1 MQRPQF
7 AASALSDDEAA
18 QGGSRPASP
27 AYSEASLSLPHWHD
41 SRAKLASFSGLPP
54 HDVPPRPVSPASS
67 VGSNFAAS
75 AHAPPA
81 LTQAKHF
88 HLSAAS
94 SPAILTNPIHRLE
107 HGIRASRAALA
118 QSQAEA
124 VEPFPDA
131 TRATH
136 TEPLIANE
144 RSKVEAI
151 YYADMRS
158 VAVYLWVG
166 TRTGRLFEF
175 DAAPFLEHPSKF
187 TARNLPL
194 VGHRYEAHPSGAEI
208 VDIDHVSGGG
218 MYTLD
223 ATGRMVV
230 WLPDPQS
237 GSLVSLHGHSR
248 VCQIPPGF
256 SWVQSLGGT
265 IWATWNEAPS
275 AKGDSKRCVLR
286 GYDVS
291 GVGMR
296 LLGEKHWST
305 DTIDTLGTVC
315 SGCVVPSHPE
325 FHFFGHTSGH
335 VSVWRSDRAEMID
348 VQKVA
353 LVSITALCGPSR
365 YLWVG
370 LETGLLEV
378 IDVSKMG
385 AWRVI
390 KRWRKHKAA
399 VVALGLDKQSLWS
412 ASALRVFSVST
423 DGTIRFWDGLLR
435 QDWICNRMSQLVE
448 SYSRFTPLKVGIFTW
463 NVDAQNP
470 DLLASTGPVNRNLLP
485 SFLNTLD
492 GPDLLV
498 FNLQEVIDLSDL
510 TLAARTV
517 LFATRNHDVTGRYK
531 HWQRVLSAAVA
542 LTLGPEWVAVGDESL
557 VGLYT
562 AIFARRSVASRIR
575 DLAAHTVKNGFDE
588 LYGNKGAVLMRL
600 VMDDSSFCFIN
611 AHLAAGKPHHA
622 ERARDLIVLL
632 DSRQS
637 FPAPR
642 GDATRNAYIGGGDGT
657 QVSDAETC
665 FFIGDLNFR
674 LQLPRSKVLP
684 GPGSTIRQD
693 QIPSLLEHDELAL
706 QRASNP
712 SFRLRDFS
720 EAPIDFPPT
729 YKYDR
734 GTGRYDSSEKQRTPS
749 WCDRILWRGER
760 VHCVSYGS
768 FAADLSDHKP
778 VAGEYIVQTRKVDPL
793 RQSDALRRAVHD
805 WAHVE
810 ESLLETARSYYPPEV

>member
-1 MQRPQF
+1 MCLLDRFRPHHQ
-7 AASALSDDEAA
+7 SD
-18 QGGSRPASP
+18 PT
-27 AYSEASLSLPHWHD
+27 SL
-41 SRAKLASFSGLPP
+41 LPP
-54 HDVPPRPVSPASS
+54 MLLP
-67 VGSNFAAS
+67 
-75 AHAPPA
+75 
-81 LTQAKHF
+81 
-88 HLSAAS
+88 LSRKRS
-94 SPAILTNPIHRLE
+94 TST
-107 HGIRASRAALA
+107 SLA

-175 DAAPFLEHPSKF
+175 DAAPFIEHPSQF

-208 VDIDHVSGGG
+208 VKIDHVSGGG

-223 ATGRMVV
+223 AAGRMVV
-230 WLPDPQS
+230 WLPDPHS

-248 VCQIPPGF
+248 VCQILPGF

-286 GYDVS
+286 GYGVS
-291 GVGMR
+291 GAGML

-305 DTIDTLGTVC
+305 DTIDTLGAIC
-315 SGCVVPSHPE
+315 SGCVVPLHPE
-325 FHFFGHTSGH
+325 FHFFGHTPGH
-335 VSVWRSDRAEMID
+335 VSVWRSDRAEMVD

-353 LVSITALCGPSR
+353 LVPITALCGPSR

-399 VVALGLDKQSLWS
+399 VVALGLDKQSLWT

-448 SYSRFTPLKVGIFTW
+448 SYSRFTPLKIGIFTW

-485 SFLNTLD
+485 SFLNALD

-498 FNLQEVIDLSDL
+498 FNLQE
-510 TLAARTV
+510 
-517 LFATRNHDVTGRYK
+517 
-531 HWQRVLSAAVA
+531 
-542 LTLGPEWVAVGDESL
+542 
-557 VGLYT
+557 LYT
-562 AIFARRSVASRIR
+562 AIFARRSVASRVR

-600 VMDDSSFCFIN
+600 VIDDSSFCFIN

-642 GDATRNAYIGGGDGT
+642 DDATRNAYIGGGDGS

-674 LQLPRSKVLP
+674 LQLPRNQVLP
-684 GPGSTIRQD
+684 GPDSTIRQD
-693 QIPSLLEHDELAL
+693 QIPSLLAHDELSL
-706 QRASNP
+706 QRTSNP
-712 SFRLRDFS
+712 SFRLRDFC